1 MSLLQKL
8 LSRLPQAQRPK
19 PGEPRP
25 MAYPL
30 GLNQGQ
36 VESLRHLR
44 SIPQYKALT
53 EALNAVCENEL
64 KLLISGLS
72 HDQYLVKCGR
82 VQMLMDVLT
91 LPDTIDLK
99 AKELDDHARSASVPV
114 DPAKRDL
121 TFWGSPFWN
130 KRGGTVTDLAAAME
144 SAGQR
149 PSRLG

>member
-1 MSLLQKL
+1 
-8 LSRLPQAQRPK
+8 
-19 PGEPRP
+19 

-64 KLLISGLS
+64 KLLISGLP